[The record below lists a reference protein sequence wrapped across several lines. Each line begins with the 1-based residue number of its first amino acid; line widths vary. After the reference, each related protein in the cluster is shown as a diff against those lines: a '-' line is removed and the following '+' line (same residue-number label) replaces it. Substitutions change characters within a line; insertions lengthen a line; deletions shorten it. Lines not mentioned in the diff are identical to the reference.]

1 MAEIRP
7 VIGDHPVIFLGCPK
21 SWGYPISCSLDAE
34 YFMENPIKIDYQLEK
49 SMENQSIEK

>member
-7 VIGDHPVIFLGCPK
+7 VVGDHPVIFLGCPK